1 MNYIIVLLILLIF
14 FVTLSNICMFYFIKK
29 PTGDKGKR
37 GLQGPKGQ
45 TGKKGP
51 IGNRGPSGINGLS
64 GKKGPSYGL
73 IGIKGDIGDAGP
85 RGLQGDI
92 GFEGLRG
99 ETGDV
104 GIQGFQGAIGEKGK
118 TGIIGQPGNPRIFID
133 IDEKTNNKTYND
145 IKLMAFKDK
154 CVTIKNIGNTEPL
167 KFKCPTNMAVF
178 NIEGS
183 KIDINSEDMK
193 IENITCC
200 KFGIPNFLLQ
210 TKYNLTEVNKDLLV
224 SLGELVVEKDNFDT
238 KLKDNIDFLLTFILP
253 SLNQGIPKEFIYPLR
268 LLHQLRTEKE
278 KFLEEIRKFP
288 KNNIIELEKYL
299 KIE

>member
-1 MNYIIVLLILLIF
+1 MNYFIVLLILLIF
-14 FVTLSNICMFYFIKK
+14 FVTLSNICMFYLIKK
-29 PTGDKGKR
+29 PRGD
-37 GLQGPKGQ
+37 
-45 TGKKGP
+45 KGP
-51 IGNRGPSGINGLS
+51 IGQTGIKGNTGNRGPIGARGPPGNKGIMGN
-64 GKKGPSYGL
+64 KGPSYGL

-99 ETGDV
+99 DTGDV
-104 GIQGFQGAIGEKGK
+104 GLQGFQGDQGEKGK
-118 TGIIGQPGNPRIFID
+118 TGIIGKPGNPRIFID

-154 CVTIKNIGNTEPL
+154 CITIKNIGDKDPIKL
-167 KFKCPTNMAVF
+167 KCPANMAVF
-178 NIEGS
+178 NLEGS
-183 KIDINSEDMK
+183 KIDVNSDEMK

-200 KFGIPNFLLQ
+200 RFGIPNFLLQ
-210 TKYNLTEVNKDLLV
+210 TKYNLTEVNKDLLI
-224 SLGELVVEKDNFDT
+224 SLGELVVEKDKYDT
-238 KLKDNIDFLLTFILP
+238 KLRENIDFLLTFILP
-253 SLNQGIPKEFIYPLR
+253 SLNQGIPNEFIYPLR

>member
-1 MNYIIVLLILLIF
+1 MNYLIVLLILLIF
-14 FVTLSNICMFYFIKK
+14 FVTLSNICMFYIIKK
-29 PTGDKGKR
+29 PTGDKGPI
-37 GLQGPKGQ
+37 GQVGIKGQ
-45 TGKKGP
+45 TGNRGD
-51 IGNRGPSGINGLS
+51 IGKRGPSGNKGII

-73 IGIKGDIGDAGP
+73 IGMKGDTGDAGP

-99 ETGDV
+99 DTGDV
-104 GIQGFQGAIGEKGK
+104 GIQGFQGEQGEKGK
-118 TGIIGQPGNPRIFID
+118 TGIIGKPGNPRIFID

-145 IKLMAFKDK
+145 MKLMAFKDK
-154 CVTIKNIGNTEPL
+154 CITIKNIGDKDPI
-167 KFKCPTNMAVF
+167 KFKCPSNMAVF

-183 KIDINSEDMK
+183 KIDINSEEMK

-200 KFGIPNFLLQ
+200 KFGIPNILSQ
-210 TKYNLTEVNKDLLV
+210 TKYNLTEVNKDLLI
-224 SLGELVVEKDNFDT
+224 SLGELVVEKDNYDT
-238 KLKDNIDFLLTFILP
+238 KLRDNIDFLLTFILP
-253 SLNQGIPKEFIYPLR
+253 SLNQGIPNEFIYPLR
-268 LLHQLRTEKE
+268 LLHQLRTEKN

>member
-51 IGNRGPSGINGLS
+51 IGNRGPSGNNGLS

-104 GIQGFQGAIGEKGK
+104 GLQGFQGATGDKGK

-133 IDEKTNNKTYND
+133 IDEETNNKTYND
-145 IKLMAFKDK
+145 IKLIAFKDK

-183 KIDINSEDMK
+183 KIDMNSEDMK

-200 KFGIPNFLLQ
+200 KFGIPNFLLE
-210 TKYNLTEVNKDLLV
+210 TKYNLTEVFYN
-224 SLGELVVEKDNFDT
+224 
-238 KLKDNIDFLLTFILP
+238 
-253 SLNQGIPKEFIYPLR
+253 
-268 LLHQLRTEKE
+268 
-278 KFLEEIRKFP
+278 
-288 KNNIIELEKYL
+288 
-299 KIE
+299 